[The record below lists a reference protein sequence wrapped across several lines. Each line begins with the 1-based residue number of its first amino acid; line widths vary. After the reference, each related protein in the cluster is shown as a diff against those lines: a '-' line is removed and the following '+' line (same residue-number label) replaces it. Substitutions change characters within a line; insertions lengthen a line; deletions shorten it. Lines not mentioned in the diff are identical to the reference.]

1 MGNQLGGVFCYN
13 LEVNSSYERS
23 KEWGWKGK
31 KEGGDTDKGGRE
43 AGRQGLT

>member
-1 MGNQLGGVFCYN
+1 MGNQLEGVFCYN
-13 LEVNSSYERS
+13 LKVNSSYERS

-43 AGRQGLT
+43 GGRQGLT